1 MSGADMELGK
11 PQVASG
17 QMRNWEYGGAGDL
30 LKAREGSGC
39 QTGVLGLVGRGGG
52 APRWLWE
59 PGPPGEGAGEEG
71 WPQE

>member
-1 MSGADMELGK
+1 MLGK
-11 PQVASG
+11 LQVASG

-30 LKAREGSGC
+30 LKARGGSGC

-71 WPQE
+71 CPQK